1 MGARLANGFVLQRP
15 LPERSK
21 EHPFIK
27 NPVGMNAVT
36 LIYPH
41 QLFAA
46 HPALSKGREV
56 WMVEDVL
63 FFRQYSFHKKKI
75 AFHRATMAA
84 MEMKLQQQGY
94 TVQRISAWSG
104 AAETNGLMELL
115 NQQGVREV
123 HLADPDDYLL
133 KRRLERESA
142 RNGIRLV
149 LYANP
154 GFMISRTEALVW
166 LDEHKMHQTSWYIH
180 FRKKLGILTDA
191 HGKPL
196 GGSWT
201 YDTENR
207 EKTPQGLYIPTL
219 PEVSKNAIVQ
229 AAIQSTL
236 EEFAS
241 NPGLLDHWEYPVT
254 HEAAEAWLD
263 AFLQQRFGNFG
274 RYQDA
279 MLPGQSFMFH
289 SVISPLLNI
298 GLLTPEQV
306 LERAL
311 DAGVSENIP
320 LPSLEG
326 FVRQVL
332 GWREFVRAVYHKS
345 GNKMRTANAL
355 QLQAPMPEAMYKGKT
370 GIYPFDESLSRL
382 QHTAYSHHIERLMI
396 HGNLMLLLGIHPDAV
411 YQWFMELFID
421 AYDWVMV
428 PNVYGMS
435 QYADF
440 GGMVT
445 KPYVSG
451 SAYLRKMGHFQKAS
465 WCDEWDAL
473 YWMFIQN
480 HAGALQK
487 NPRMAIPI
495 ASLKRM
501 NPEKL
506 VEMAQ
511 RVQRL
516 KARLQLSAS

>member
-1 MGARLANGFVLQRP
+1 
-15 LPERSK
+15 
-21 EHPFIK
+21 
-27 NPVGMNAVT
+27 MNAAT

-41 QLFAA
+41 QLYVA
-46 HPALSKGREV
+46 HPALSRGRDV

-63 FFRQYSFHKKKI
+63 FFRQYAFHKKKI

-84 MEMKLQQQGY
+84 MELKLKRQGY
-94 TVQRISAWSG
+94 AVHRVTAWS
-104 AAETNGLMELL
+104 AEAETKDLMQLL
-115 NQQGVREV
+115 YQQGVREV
-123 HLADPDDYLL
+123 HLADPEDYLL
-133 KRRLERESA
+133 KRRLESASA

-149 LYANP
+149 LYATP
-154 GFMISRTEALVW
+154 GFMISQAEALAW
-166 LDEHKMHQTSWYIH
+166 LDAHKTHQTSWYIH
-180 FRKKLGILTDA
+180 FRKKLGILTDPQ
-191 HGKPL
+191 GKPL
-196 GGSWT
+196 GGAWT

-207 EKTPQGLYIPTL
+207 EKTPPGIHIPPL
-219 PEVSKNAIVQ
+219 PEVAVDALVKQ
-229 AAIQSTL
+229 AIQSTL
-236 EEFAS
+236 EEFPN

-254 HEAAEAWLD
+254 HAAAETWLD
-263 AFLQQRFGNFG
+263 AFLQQRFMNFG

-298 GLLTPEQV
+298 GLLTPDQV
-306 LERAL
+306 LDRAL
-311 DAGVSENIP
+311 NAAAAEHIP
-320 LPSLEG
+320 LASLEG

-355 QLQAPMPEAMYKGKT
+355 QLFAPMPEAMYQGTT

-382 QHTAYSHHIERLMI
+382 HHTAYSHHIERLMI

-451 SAYLRKMGHFQKAS
+451 SAYLRKMGHFQKSS
-465 WCDEWDAL
+465 WCEEWDAL
-473 YWMFIQN
+473 YWMFIQK
-480 HAGALQK
+480 HAQALQK

-501 NPEKL
+501 NQEKL
-506 VEMAQ
+506 MEMAQ

-516 KARLQLSAS
+516 KVRLQIPES